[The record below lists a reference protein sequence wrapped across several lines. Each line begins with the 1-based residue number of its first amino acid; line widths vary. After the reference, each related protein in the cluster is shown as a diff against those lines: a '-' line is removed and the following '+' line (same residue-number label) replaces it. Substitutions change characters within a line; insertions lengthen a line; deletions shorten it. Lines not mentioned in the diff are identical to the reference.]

1 MPTAT
6 LPGYRVVSAAPPPR
20 EEGLRNDVACFVGST
35 LRGPLGVPVRVQG
48 RQAFVAM
55 FGGWASGTVPRAFA
69 AYVANGGEVAWI
81 VRAGTDGT
89 PATNRVQLLPPDPAN
104 GPARLALPGDELRL
118 TATSP
123 GTWGNGITVR
133 LTYRAFGFGGEPEVD
148 ITIDAPRAA
157 TFRRA
162 GLSID
167 ELVDAVAASGIVT
180 AAFSGPPAPPAATPG
195 NPGPAALAWD
205 VVLADGSDPVLDEP
219 ALRTAIE
226 SQAEIEEIALVCVPG
241 LANLAELADATQDS
255 VVATL
260 AASCATAQD
269 RLAIISAPVVDA
281 ASFAAWRDRV
291 RAAVADPSQQRA
303 VAAYLPWLR
312 SADLSGRG
320 PDRYPV
326 TDSVGHLCG
335 VLARM
340 DRERGSSWSPA
351 NTLVSDAVDLAAPT
365 PLALQERAFDDG
377 VNVVRERIGGGLEVW
392 GARTLDPGDGRYI
405 AHRRLVH
412 RIVRAVRRVAEPLV
426 FDTNDELLWFS
437 VTRAVSGVLM
447 EAFRSGS
454 LRGETPDEAYRVRCD
469 ETTNLPDEVDE
480 GRVVCE
486 IQVAPATPMEF
497 ITLRLT
503 LGAEGLLEVVE
514 R

>member
-1 MPTAT
+1 MSAAT
-6 LPGYRVVSAAPPPR
+6 LPGYRVVAAAQPPH
-20 EEGLRNDVACFVGST
+20 EEGLRNDVACFLGST
-35 LRGPLGVPVRVQG
+35 MRGPLGVPVRVAG
-48 RQAFVAM
+48 RQAFVAA
-55 FGGWASGTVPRAFA
+55 FGGWESGSVPRAFA
-69 AYVANGGEVAWI
+69 AYIANRGEIAWI
-81 VRAGTDGT
+81 VRAGREGA
-89 PATNRVQLLPPDPAN
+89 PASKSVQLAPDDPAN

-123 GTWGNGITVR
+123 GAWGNGSRVR
-133 LTYRAFGFGGEPEVD
+133 LTYRAFGFGGEAELD
-148 ITIDAPRAA
+148 ITIDTPSGE

-162 GLSID
+162 GLSPG
-167 ELVDAVAASGIVT
+167 ELVDAVNSTGTVS
-180 AAFSGPPAPPAATPG
+180 AAFRGHSTSATATPG
-195 NPGPAALAWD
+195 NPGPAALVWD
-205 VVLADGSDPVLDEP
+205 VVLAGGTEPVLDEA

-226 SQAEIEEIALVCVPG
+226 AQAEIEEIALVCVPG
-241 LANLAELADATQDS
+241 FAEVSEATQDA
-255 VVATL
+255 VLGTL
-260 AASCATAQD
+260 ASSCAGAQD
-269 RLAIISAPVVDA
+269 RLAVVSAPVVDA
-281 ASFAAWRDRV
+281 ATFALWRERV
-291 RAAVADPSQQRA
+291 RLAVPDPGSQRA

-312 SADLSGRG
+312 SADLTGRG

-326 TDSVGHLCG
+326 TDSVGHVCG
-335 VLARM
+335 VLARI
-340 DRERGSSWSPA
+340 DRERGSGWSPA
-351 NTLVSDAVDLAAPT
+351 NALVTDAVDLAAPT
-365 PLALQERAFDDG
+365 PIALQEHAFDDG
-377 VNVVRERIGGGLEVW
+377 VNLVRERVGGGLEVW
-392 GARTLDPGDGRYI
+392 GARTLDPGEGRYI

-454 LRGETPDEAYRVRCD
+454 LRGETPDQAYRVRCD
-469 ETTNLPDEVDE
+469 ATTNPSDEVDE

-514 R
+514 Q

>member
-1 MPTAT
+1 
-6 LPGYRVVSAAPPPR
+6 
-20 EEGLRNDVACFVGST
+20 
-35 LRGPLGVPVRVQG
+35 VRVQS
-48 RQAFVAM
+48 RQSFVAT
-55 FGGWASGTVPRAFA
+55 FGSWESGTVPRAFA
-69 AYVANGGEVAWI
+69 AYVANGGEVGWI
-81 VRAGTDGT
+81 VRAGHDGT
-89 PATNRVQLLPPDPAN
+89 PATKSLELVPADPAN
-104 GPARLALPGDELRL
+104 GPARLPLPGDVLRL

-123 GTWGNGITVR
+123 GSWGNGIKVR
-133 LTYRAFGFGGEPEVD
+133 ITYRAFGFGGDPELD
-148 ITIDAPRAA
+148 LTIDVPRGA

-162 GLSID
+162 GLSSV
-167 ELVDAVAASGIVT
+167 ELIDAVAATGIVT
-180 AAFSGPPAPPAATPG
+180 ADFGGSPTTPTATPG
-195 NPGPAALAWD
+195 SPGPAVLVWEAELA
-205 VVLADGSDPVLDEP
+205 AGTDPVLDET

-226 SQAEIEEIALVCVPG
+226 AQAEIEEIALVCVPG
-241 LANLAELADATQDS
+241 IVEVAEATQDM
-255 VVATL
+255 VLATL
-260 AASCATAQD
+260 AGSCAAAQD
-269 RLAIISAPVVDA
+269 RLAIVSAPVVDA
-281 ASFAAWRDRV
+281 ASFAAWRERV
-291 RAAVADPSQQRA
+291 RRAVSDPGQQRA

-312 SADLSGRG
+312 SADLIGRG

-335 VLARM
+335 VLARL
-340 DRERGSSWSPA
+340 DRERGSGWSPA
-351 NTLVSDAVDLAAPT
+351 NALVSDAVDLAAPT
-365 PLALQERAFDDG
+365 PAALQERAFEEG

-412 RIVRAVRRVAEPLV
+412 RIVRAIRRVAAPLV

-447 EAFRSGS
+447 EAFRTGS
-454 LRGETPDEAYRVRCD
+454 LRGATPDEAYRVRCD
-469 ETTNLPDEVDE
+469 ETTNPQGEIDE

-497 ITLRLT
+497 ITLQLT